1 MVVVLASIIKLI
13 IILFIFGEQMEEQ
26 PVQIQ
31 MEQLLLQYKQIKLV
45 DSASLLILE
54 LELIERLAM
63 DFHLRLSL

>member
-1 MVVVLASIIKLI
+1 MV
-13 IILFIFGEQMEEQ
+13 GEQMEEQ